1 MVWETEMNC
10 PYSNLSVIDVR
21 NGSGTAH
28 VLQESECVTDDGY
41 GICTYGSP
49 IDL

>member
-1 MVWETEMNC
+1 MMWETEINC
-10 PYSNLSVIDVR
+10 PYGNLSGSDVR

-28 VLQESECVTDDGY
+28 VLQESECVTGDGY